1 MMDSPSN
8 KWYLQLVCILMVAGA
23 DGKPG
28 FLKGNHGASS
38 HPGSLGEIDPQCWDS
53 SSIAVIAMKKLR
65 VADSVNGFWDF
76 MIYLKVSE
84 HPKHNA
90 LFIDLAQLFWD
101 IYVDCVLSRSHGIG
115 RRYSVAEKK
124 VDTQAPTPTVLPKRS
139 LSTKIKKI
147 KIKNTICFLIVLN
160 KQTSPKV
167 PCMFQ
172 SLYERN

>member
-23 DGKPG
+23 GGKPG

-115 RRYSVAEKK
+115 RRYSVAEKHSRQYEQK
-124 VDTQAPTPTVLPKRS
+124 FT
-139 LSTKIKKI
+139 
-147 KIKNTICFLIVLN
+147 
-160 KQTSPKV
+160 
-167 PCMFQ
+167 Q
-172 SLYERN
+172 SLQDISGNHIF